1 MVTKGHRLIWEHR
14 HHRHDRHCD
23 RHQHHHQYYHEGEG
37 GCWVHL
43 GEDEQA
49 EPYLPHWSLGPG
61 KDFFIFGTMFSYLGS
76 CFHIWDHVFIFGIIM
91 FLYLAPG
98 KTDGDTREKRKAV

>member
-14 HHRHDRHCD
+14 HHHRHDRQCD
-23 RHQHHHQYYHEGEG
+23 HHQHHHQYYHEGEG
-37 GCWVHL
+37 GRWVHL

-61 KDFFIFGTMFSYLGS
+61 KDFFY
-76 CFHIWDHVFIFGIIM
+76 IWDHVFIFGIM
-91 FLYLAPG
+91 FSYLAPG
-98 KTDGDTREKRKAV
+98 KADGDTREKRKAV